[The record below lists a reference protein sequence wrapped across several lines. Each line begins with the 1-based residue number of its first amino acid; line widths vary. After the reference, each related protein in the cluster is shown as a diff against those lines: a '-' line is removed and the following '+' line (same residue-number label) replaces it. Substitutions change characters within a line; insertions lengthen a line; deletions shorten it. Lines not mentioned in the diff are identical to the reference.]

1 MVIILNPNDELKI
14 IEFQNNFIKN
24 LNLENNYIC
33 KHFPLW
39 INLSFLQN
47 DNLQEISKNI
57 TYVEIDNL
65 KENFCA
71 DVKIIF
77 KNKEYKSELKL
88 FDLYSSEKIKDFEN
102 AFSLTKNIFPLKIS
116 IFRIGIEHKI
126 GRNAFSIKDYVW
138 KKIKK
143 DDF

>member
-14 IEFQNNFIKN
+14 VEFQNDFIKN

-39 INLSFLQN
+39 IELPFAQN
-47 DNLQEISKNI
+47 FDLQEISKNI
-57 TYVEIDNL
+57 SFIEIENL
-65 KENFCA
+65 GENLCA

-88 FDLYSSEKIKDFEN
+88 FDLYSFENIKNFEN
-102 AFSLTKNIFPLKIS
+102 ALLLTKNIFPFKIS

-126 GRNAFSIKDYVW
+126 CKNTFSIKDYVW